1 MSFEKAY
8 EYLKERN
15 LENRIQR
22 FDVSTATVSLAA
34 AALGCDEDMI
44 AKSLSFSC
52 KDEVFIIVMSG
63 LSRVD
68 NHKYKECFHSK
79 AHMLPF
85 EETEKATGHAAGG
98 VCPFGVKLGV
108 KIFLDESLR
117 KHEIVYPA
125 AGTSD
130 SAVRLTPE
138 ELSTALPRAIW
149 IDVAKN
155 Q

>member
-8 EYLKERN
+8 DYLKERN
-15 LENRIQR
+15 LGDRIQR
-22 FDVSTATVSLAA
+22 FDVSTATVELAA
-34 AALGCDEDMI
+34 AALGCNEDMI
-44 AKSLSFSC
+44 AKSLSFKC
-52 KDEVFIIVMSG
+52 KEDVFIIVMSG

-68 NHKYKECFHSK
+68 NHKYKECFHAK

-85 EETEKATGHAAGG
+85 DETEAATGHAAGG
-98 VCPFGVKLGV
+98 VCPFGVNPGV
-108 KIFLDESLR
+108 KIFLDESLK
-117 KHEIVYPA
+117 KHEIIYPA

-138 ELSTALPRAIW
+138 ELADALPKAIW
-149 IDVAKN
+149 VDVSKS